1 MFCLWVCH
9 ILLSIYFLW
18 KIFPMHLYLTI
29 LTSHTHSDVHLYL
42 TALTF
47 HTNSDVHN
55 FRTNLFL
62 KIIVINAL
70 ILNSKISKFNR
81 FCLHISRC
89 RLCLW
94 FFYVIFTNFSC
105 VRTNGSRD
113 LRENYVQGQK
123 KISGSVE
130 ISSRLPRWGR
140 EEKSNISI
148 QLSLSLLCRAVISDL
163 EVKDSHSSPES
174 RADHSTS
181 LHSTHSSGT

>member
-1 MFCLWVCH
+1 M
-9 ILLSIYFLW
+9 
-18 KIFPMHLYLTI
+18 
-29 LTSHTHSDVHLYL
+29 
-42 TALTF
+42 
-47 HTNSDVHN
+47 
-55 FRTNLFL
+55 
-62 KIIVINAL
+62 INAL

-148 QLSLSLLCRAVISDL
+148 QLSLSLSTLSGSDL
-163 EVKDSHSSPES
+163 GLRSQGQPLES
-174 RADHSTS
+174 RISRWSLYKSTLYTFFRY
-181 LHSTHSSGT
+181 LHKELRYRCIFLM